1 MKIVVF
7 AGGTGTRLWP
17 LSRKKSPKQFL
28 TVVNN
33 QTMLQL
39 CIRRLYPTFTP
50 NDIFISTGKRYLSD
64 VKHQLPEIPA
74 GNIILEP
81 EMRDVG
87 PAVGLVT
94 ATMLK
99 KFPDE
104 PFAIL
109 WGSDHLVKNDKEF
122 RRILKKS
129 SEVIKEDGE
138 KIIFIAQKPRFAS
151 QNLGWIE
158 FGDSLKSID
167 DIDLMQFKAFQYR
180 PDEETANRYFSDG
193 QHAWN
198 LGYFVTTP
206 RFLWSQFE
214 KHSPDIYSKL
224 LEIYNACETDEYTS
238 VLERVYPTIEKISF
252 DNAILE
258 KLNPDNAYVISQ
270 DLGWSDIGAWE
281 ALKEALETSKEAN
294 VTSGS
299 VLLEDSTDSLVYN
312 YEDGKTIVG
321 IDLGDHL
328 VVNTR
333 DVLLITKKTSVPK
346 IKKFVE
352 SLKDG
357 PHEDLT

>member
-7 AGGTGTRLWP
+7 AGGVGTRLWP
-17 LSRKKSPKQFL
+17 LSRKNSPKQFL
-28 TVVNN
+28 AVVNN

-39 CIRRLYPTFTP
+39 CIRRLYPTFSP
-50 NDIFISTGKRYLSD
+50 NDIYVSTGKNYRND
-64 VKHQLPEIPA
+64 VRHQLPEIPNS
-74 GNIILEP
+74 NIITEP

-94 ATMLK
+94 ATMMK

-109 WGSDHLVKNDKEF
+109 WGSDHLVKNDKLF
-122 RRILKKS
+122 RKTLKKS
-129 SEVIKEDGE
+129 SEIILEDPE
-138 KIIFIAQKPRFAS
+138 KVIFIGQKPRFAS

-158 FGDSLKSID
+158 FGGTKKTIEEFSLLEFKS
-167 DIDLMQFKAFQYR
+167 FQYR
-180 PDEETANRYFSDG
+180 PDQSTANRYFSDG
-193 QHAWN
+193 HHAWN

-206 RFLWSQFE
+206 RFLWKQFE
-214 KHSPDIYSKL
+214 QHSPQIFSKL
-224 LEIYNACETDEYTS
+224 HKMYDTLETEKFDE
-238 VLERVYPTIEKISF
+238 VLHEVYPTIEKISF

-258 KLNPDNAYVISQ
+258 KLDPSSAFVISQ

-299 VLLEDSTDSLVYN
+299 VLLENSTDSLIYN

-333 DVLLITKKTSVPK
+333 DVLLITKKSSVPK
-346 IKKFVE
+346 IKTFVE
-352 SLKDG
+352 SLKEG
-357 PHEDLT
+357 PHENLT